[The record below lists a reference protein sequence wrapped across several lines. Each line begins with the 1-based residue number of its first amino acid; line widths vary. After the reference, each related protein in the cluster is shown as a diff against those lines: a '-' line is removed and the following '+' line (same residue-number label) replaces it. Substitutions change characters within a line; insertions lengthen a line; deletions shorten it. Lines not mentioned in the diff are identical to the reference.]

1 MNPNFKSYLQSMRT
15 WQWTKNLVVFTLPI
29 GSGLINIDTL
39 FEVIY
44 SFIGISLIS
53 SSIYIFNDIKDISV
67 DSMHPLKK
75 HRPIASGVI
84 KIPNALIMGLCLL
97 TLGLFIL
104 YKNEFIAFLLGLSY
118 VTTALM
124 YTLKLKYISYIDSVT
139 ISILFILRLLI
150 GGYSANIS
158 PSIYLIMFIFFSSFG
173 LAVSKRI
180 SILQNDRIENS
191 SEYLQFLKKYYDLDK
206 LKLIFKAALIS
217 SFTVYL
223 VWSTTIAD
231 INNIIFIDVYLLFSI
246 LGLSI
251 VLYEIYKLTLHIG
264 LEDFVLSIIQNKK
277 SVLGLSFTFLCIF
290 IRLYS

>member
-29 GSGLINIDTL
+29 GSGLINIDIL
-39 FEVIY
+39 FEVVY

-53 SSIYIFNDIKDISV
+53 SSIYIFNDIKDIAV

-84 KIPNALIMGLCLL
+84 KIPNALTMGVCLL
-97 TLGLFIL
+97 TLGLFTL

-124 YTLKLKYISYIDSVT
+124 YTFKLKYISYIDSVT

-191 SEYLQFLKKYYDLDK
+191 SEYLQFLKKYYELDK

-223 VWSTTIAD
+223 AWSTTIAD

-246 LGLSI
+246 LGLSF
-251 VLYEIYKLTLHIG
+251 VLYEIYKLTLNIG

-277 SVLGLSFTFLCIF
+277 SILGLIFTFLCIF